1 LTIESIGF
9 EHNSRMA
16 SATDLDADR
25 RLTALE
31 IKASFAEDLLEELN
45 LAVIRQQEQIDLLT
59 REVQALRVQQ
69 PDGIAAG
76 AARLQDDL
84 PPHY

>member
-1 LTIESIGF
+1 MT
-9 EHNSRMA
+9 

-45 LAVIRQQEQIDLLT
+45 LVVIRQQEQIDLLT

>member
-1 LTIESIGF
+1 MR
-9 EHNSRMA
+9 HNSGMTV
-16 SATDLDADR
+16 ATDFDADR

-45 LAVIRQQEQIDLLT
+45 LVVIRQQQQIDLLT
-59 REVQALRVQQ
+59 REVQALRTQQ
-69 PDGIAAG
+69 PEGMPAS
-76 AARLQDDL
+76 AARLHDDL